1 MRGPARLGNHT
12 VAAHIAAVDHIAVAH
27 IVAVDRIAAAHT
39 VAVDRIAVA
48 HIAVVADHTLIAALH
63 NNLVVAHMV
72 VAHTTVVAGW
82 DHSS

>member
-1 MRGPARLGNHT
+1 MRLGSRT
-12 VAAHIAAVDHIAVAH
+12 VAAHIAVVDQTGVVH
-27 IVAVDRIAAAHT
+27 IVAVDRIAAAHIA
-39 VAVDRIAVA
+39 VVDRIAVA